1 MVWAVS
7 LSTTNLITRSPTA
20 DVQHPGIRSL
30 FGFGKSLTP
39 LPIQCSTSGCP
50 SPTLVL
56 KLFRGEQAISE
67 FVWHI
72 TPNHRSSLN
81 FAALKG
87 SDLHEILF
95 PLHPAHG

>member
-1 MVWAVS
+1 MIWAVS
-7 LSTTNLITRSPTA
+7 LLTTNLITRSPTA
-20 DVQHPGIRSL
+20 GVPPYGIRSL

-39 LPIQCSTSGCP
+39 LPSQCSTSISYP
-50 SPTLVL
+50 PTLVL

-87 SDLHEILF
+87 SDLHEGLVS
-95 PLHPAHG
+95 LHPAHG